1 MAKYE
6 MFTSIDI
13 GAYHLKGI
21 VMRKKGDT
29 WELLAYSSVRSRG
42 IDGGEIR
49 DAVAFKE
56 SLNRLLEELSE
67 QTPKVMHSDFV
78 ISFSSFEFGIV
89 NVSNELVLSDTEE
102 KVHITPEH
110 VDKLREL
117 SIEKLSE
124 DDGRMVFH
132 IYPKR
137 FLIDGRRM
145 VFNPID
151 MNATKLE
158 GEFIV
163 VVLPYSIGEIYRNS
177 LMDVFEFEPT
187 FSASPIASA
196 EGVLSE
202 MEKDSGVV
210 VLNLGHNFSSFIAY
224 QNGVPIKVVSIPLGI
239 KHVIKDVAS
248 ILGTSMDEAER
259 LLMTHGNAQY
269 LDIEDEEIEYRGLD
283 GRSVRSVSKKKLAT
297 IIHARLREILNKAR
311 RIYRE
316 LEISIPD
323 FRDVGIPGGIVL
335 TGGGAKIPRLI
346 DLAADVFKAPVRTG
360 SYSTSSNPPVIGS
373 EDISADPSF
382 SAAFGSIFC
391 MTRNPY
397 QQPTQKSTSF
407 MKKILDF
414 FRSLW

>member
-6 MFTSIDI
+6 TFTSIDI
-13 GAYHLKGI
+13 GSYHLKGI
-21 VMRKKGDT
+21 VVRKKSDT

-42 IDGGEIR
+42 IDGGEIK

-67 QTPKVMHSDFV
+67 QTPKIMNSEFV
-78 ISFSSFEFGIV
+78 ISFSSFDFNIV
-89 NVSNELVLSDTEE
+89 SISNNIILSDEDE
-102 KVHITPEH
+102 KVLVTVEH
-110 VDKLREL
+110 VDKLRQL

-124 DDGRMVFH
+124 DDGQMVFH
-132 IYPKR
+132 IYPKK
-137 FLIDGRRM
+137 FLIDEKRM
-145 VFNPID
+145 VFNPVD
-151 MNATKLE
+151 MNASKLE

-163 VVLPYSIGEIYRNS
+163 VVIPYSIGEIYKNS

-187 FSASPIASA
+187 FSASPVASA
-196 EGVLSE
+196 EGILSE
-202 MEKDSGVV
+202 MEKDSGVA
-210 VLNLGHNFSSFIAY
+210 VLNLGHNFSSFVAY

-269 LDIEDEEIEYRGLD
+269 MDVEKEEIEYRGLD
-283 GRSVRSVSKKKLAT
+283 GRSVRSVDKRKLAT
-297 IIHARLREILNKAR
+297 IIHARLREILNKAK

-316 LEISIPD
+316 LEISISD
-323 FRDVGIPGGIVL
+323 FRDVGIPGGLVL

-360 SYSTSSNPPVIGS
+360 SYSTSSNPPIVGS
-373 EDISADPSF
+373 EDISVDPSF

-391 MTRNPY
+391 IAKNPY
-397 QQPTQKSTSF
+397 QPSVQKSTSF

-414 FRSLW
+414 FKSLW